1 MSDLFIDDG
10 YTLTRTIP
18 AVPGLHPEL
27 TIMFRQALDKER
39 HAFRLKS
46 QSSDPTVLDGHTT
59 DLIMKYGVSVNGE
72 DLKNDKAKVAKLK
85 PPIRAYLADLI
96 LSYAPADEVA
106 DAKNSPSA

>member
-39 HAFRLKS
+39 HAFRLKG
-46 QSSDPTVLDGHTT
+46 QSTDPTVLDNHTT
-59 DLIMKYGVSVNGE
+59 DLIMKYGVSGNGE
-72 DLKNDKAKVAKLK
+72 DVKNDKAKVAKLK
-85 PPIRAYLADLI
+85 PPIRSYLADLI
-96 LSYAPADEVA
+96 LSYAPADEA
-106 DAKNSPSA
+106 TDAKNSPSA